1 MSCAETTE
9 LIENRL
15 GVDSCGLKEPCIR
28 WGSDLQGKG
37 NLERDLSAHCK
48 VGLQGISGV
57 SQGNSVGGSS
67 NAVVR
72 CQYCSKLCIFLPQ

>member
-1 MSCAETTE
+1 M
-9 LIENRL
+9 L
-15 GVDSCGLKEPCIR
+15 GG
-28 WGSDLQGKG
+28 GSDLQGRG